1 MILNIKKLN
10 ILIILPFFLIQC
22 YERYLQNSVIYSPIP
37 DDPIVVTKERKAG
50 DLLVNLDFN
59 YSVYETFEAD
69 NEKHAKV
76 NAYGVTKID
85 TIIDT
90 IWHGS
95 SYELEYSYSLDNN
108 TYDFSG
114 RNVLWYL
121 PSVSLGLSL
130 EYDIAKSFFFLGSF
144 DWAQVEGDPLFSFAF
159 GFGSCRE
166 NAVIG
171 FQTSFILGLQQLKY
185 RAEIL
190 HGSNEYLTIS
200 VEDDDKIVNSLY
212 TNLNM
217 TFNSIKEWLYVNYF
231 LNISLSQYKYLNT
244 EHQSVDSYMHYI
256 IVTPG
261 LFKDF
266 GNSRIFTGC
275 KIDIPINL
283 MENHQLANKS
293 SYALPK
299 VFLQYTYSIKTLEL
313 KKR

>member
-1 MILNIKKLN
+1 MILKIGHS
-10 ILIILPFFLIQC
+10 ILFLLLPLLLIQC
-22 YERYLQNSVIYSPIP
+22 YERYLQNGVVCSPIP
-37 DDPIVVTKERKAG
+37 DEPIVVTKEREAG

-59 YSVYETFEAD
+59 YSVYETFKAD

-76 NAYGVTKID
+76 NAYGVTQID

-95 SYELEYSYSLDNN
+95 AYDLEYSYSLDNN
-108 TYDFSG
+108 TFDFSG
-114 RNVLWYL
+114 HNVLWYL
-121 PSVSLGLSL
+121 PTVSLGLSL

-144 DWAQVEGDPLFSFAF
+144 DWAQVKGDPLFSFSF

-166 NAVIG
+166 NAAIG
-171 FQTSFILGLQQLKY
+171 FQTSFMLGLQQLKY

-190 HGSNEYLTIS
+190 HGSSEYLTIS
-200 VEDDDKIVNSLY
+200 IEDDDRISNSLY

-217 TFNSIKEWLYVNYF
+217 TFNTIKEWLSLNYL

-244 EHQSVDSYMHYI
+244 EHQSVDSYMHYL

-266 GNSRIFTGC
+266 GNSRILTGC

-283 MENHQLANKS
+283 LENHQLTNKS

-299 VFLQYTYSIKTLEL
+299 VFIQYSYTIKTLEL
-313 KKR
+313 KKN